1 MTKTRR
7 IDKAERV
14 RVANEICVLYYE
26 AVRTEVAALTNG
38 GRVNH
43 VPKDA
48 TLDAL
53 DASDRKCFIQAAK
66 ICVEEGADARE
77 YVVAQ
82 FARWREASAYHKKF
96 LLPSPHHLGKEGA
109 RVRYLMHKVTTEI
122 RRSRVVTIDE
132 QPGRQRF
139 YVEERQLKGIARVQR
154 VDPADVIADQPER
167 FSREFLEHK
176 GAWGAVKDLWEERR
190 A

>member
-1 MTKTRR
+1 M
-7 IDKAERV
+7 
-14 RVANEICVLYYE
+14 LYYE
-26 AVRTEVAALTNG
+26 AVRAEVATLTKG
-38 GRVNH
+38 GRANH
-43 VPKDA
+43 VPKAA

-53 DASDRKCFIQAAK
+53 DASDRQWFIRAAR
-66 ICVEEGADARE
+66 ICIEEGADARE

-132 QPGRQRF
+132 QPGHQRF
-139 YVEERQLKGIARVQR
+139 YVEERQLKGLARVQR